1 MINDRSKKGK
11 KAKMRVN
18 LEFLRQSDLKKKPK
32 PAFGRKSEKS
42 LKSVF

>member
-1 MINDRSKKGK
+1 
-11 KAKMRVN
+11 MRVN

-42 LKSVF
+42 LKSVFWKNKPNFEKG